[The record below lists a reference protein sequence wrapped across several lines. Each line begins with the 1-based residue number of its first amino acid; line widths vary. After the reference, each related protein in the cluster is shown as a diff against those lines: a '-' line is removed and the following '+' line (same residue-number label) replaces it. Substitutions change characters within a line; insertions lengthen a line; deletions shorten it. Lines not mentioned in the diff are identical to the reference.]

1 MRAIFSNILICCNK
15 ENENKEI
22 INNEI
27 NKNENLKKLKTS
39 KSKNTNSNSKTT
51 NVDSQKKYSFIIS
64 GLSIIDDRKKI
75 NKSINQNIKY
85 ENKNQ
90 NQNIIFPKYENNE
103 DNNSNYNF
111 SYSNNYEES
120 EKNEIFKTS
129 IFKYN
134 NSKKSL
140 ISNIILDNS
149 LTSQNSSC
157 IRNLTEILNES
168 KFKSKKSLTKII
180 SRQTKPL
187 LFDLSNEKKK
197 NKNREVNLN
206 FDNIIL
212 DKEIYSAPKLILSDN
227 KNSNLFNGKII
238 KINASGCIEGLRQ
251 KRDGITIFGLKENKN
266 ENIINDIIVN
276 LNEGTDNLINQL
288 FAIFYDR
295 EKVHYY
301 IQNLT
306 NNIKN
311 NKFIMCIKLY
321 EYYINNNEKCFNYFL
336 LGNTIISILI
346 LNDNSI
352 NIKIFENSINN
363 KKYNEYKYEISD
375 SPISIGRNN
384 CLININNNHLSRI
397 HCIILFDSHKN
408 KWKIID
414 GNGKGK
420 SSSHGTWFILSDN
433 KFKLNYS
440 NKYDVKIGKQFFN
453 IKIENE

>member
-187 LFDLSNEKKK
+187 LFGFSNEKIK
-197 NKNREVNLN
+197 NKKKEVKLD

-212 DKEIYSAPKLILSDN
+212 DEEIDSAPKLILSDS
-227 KNSNLFNGKII
+227 KNSNFFNGKII

-251 KRDGITIFGLKENKN
+251 KRDGITIFGLK
-266 ENIINDIIVN
+266 
-276 LNEGTDNLINQL
+276 
-288 FAIFYDR
+288 
-295 EKVHYY
+295 
-301 IQNLT
+301 
-306 NNIKN
+306 
-311 NKFIMCIKLY
+311 
-321 EYYINNNEKCFNYFL
+321 
-336 LGNTIISILI
+336 IL
-346 LNDNSI
+346 
-352 NIKIFENSINN
+352 
-363 KKYNEYKYEISD
+363 
-375 SPISIGRNN
+375 
-384 CLININNNHLSRI
+384 
-397 HCIILFDSHKN
+397 
-408 KWKIID
+408 
-414 GNGKGK
+414 
-420 SSSHGTWFILSDN
+420 
-433 KFKLNYS
+433 
-440 NKYDVKIGKQFFN
+440 
-453 IKIENE
+453 

>member
-111 SYSNNYEES
+111 SYSNNYDES

-140 ISNIILDNS
+140 IS
-149 LTSQNSSC
+149 
-157 IRNLTEILNES
+157 
-168 KFKSKKSLTKII
+168 
-180 SRQTKPL
+180 
-187 LFDLSNEKKK
+187 
-197 NKNREVNLN
+197 
-206 FDNIIL
+206 NIIL

-276 LNEGTDNLINQL
+276 LNEGTDNLINQ
-288 FAIFYDR
+288 
-295 EKVHYY
+295 
-301 IQNLT
+301 
-306 NNIKN
+306 
-311 NKFIMCIKLY
+311 
-321 EYYINNNEKCFNYFL
+321 
-336 LGNTIISILI
+336 
-346 LNDNSI
+346 
-352 NIKIFENSINN
+352 
-363 KKYNEYKYEISD
+363 
-375 SPISIGRNN
+375 
-384 CLININNNHLSRI
+384 
-397 HCIILFDSHKN
+397 
-408 KWKIID
+408 
-414 GNGKGK
+414 
-420 SSSHGTWFILSDN
+420 
-433 KFKLNYS
+433 
-440 NKYDVKIGKQFFN
+440 
-453 IKIENE
+453 